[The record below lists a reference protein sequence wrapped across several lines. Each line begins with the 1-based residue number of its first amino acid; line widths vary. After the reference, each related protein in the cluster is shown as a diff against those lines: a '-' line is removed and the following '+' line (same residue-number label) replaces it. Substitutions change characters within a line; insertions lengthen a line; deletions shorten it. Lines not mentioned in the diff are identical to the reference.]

1 MKNNIVKIIIF
12 LLIIL
17 GLVFGYKSFF
27 LDKNK
32 NTNSEVT
39 ISTSPSPTQ
48 SSALENLKTTSPS
61 VSPKEEIDTTY
72 VPILMYHHVKN
83 CDENCDDI
91 EKGLSVSPE
100 DFDAQMKYLSD
111 NGYET
116 INLSDLFYKSDK
128 KQVVLTFDDGYT
140 DNIDEAMPILN
151 KYGFKATLFI
161 ISDMVGNDR
170 YMNWDQIKTLKNNNW
185 DLGGHT
191 INHPNLVS
199 LSLDDAKIQIE
210 KCKSDIEKNTGSKVT
225 FFSYPA
231 GKFDENVTS
240 LVKNAGYSGAVTT
253 IYDNVNNKN
262 NIYELTRIRING
274 SDTLDGFI
282 SKVSY

>member
-1 MKNNIVKIIIF
+1 M
-12 LLIIL
+12 L
-17 GLVFGYKSFF
+17 GLVFGYKYFI
-27 LDKNK
+27 LGKNK
-32 NTNSEVT
+32 NTNTTSQITV
-39 ISTSPSPTQ
+39 STSPSIAQ
-48 SSALENLKTTSPS
+48 SSSLENLKSTPSPTS
-61 VSPKEEIDTTY
+61 KEKIETTY

-83 CDENCDDI
+83 CDDSCDDI

-161 ISDMVGNDR
+161 ITEMVGTDR
-170 YMNWDQIKTLKNNNW
+170 YMSWNQIKTLKNNNW

-191 INHPNLVS
+191 LNHP
-199 LSLDDAKIQIE
+199 K
-210 KCKSDIEKNTGSKVT
+210 
-225 FFSYPA
+225 
-231 GKFDENVTS
+231 
-240 LVKNAGYSGAVTT
+240 
-253 IYDNVNNKN
+253 
-262 NIYELTRIRING
+262 
-274 SDTLDGFI
+274 
-282 SKVSY
+282 